1 MAARDPFA
9 KAISGPILSP
19 AMIGHTYMDA
29 VITPH
34 RSLSERGF
42 IVLIAV
48 VTIANC
54 CSAAVFLAMGA
65 TLVPIF
71 VAIDVIAVLIAFVAS
86 FRAAKRVERVLVT
99 ARDVR
104 VTHETPT
111 SSRVVWESPTAF
123 TRVAVEKDEERTVGV
138 NLMLSGREIPVAIAL
153 SPRERGEFAE
163 ALQNAIWEARRERS

>member
-1 MAARDPFA
+1 MFGTTVTFSVSLALNCPSEAVSF
-9 KAISGPILSP
+9 STYSP
-19 AMIGHTYMDA
+19 A
-29 VITPH
+29 
-34 RSLSERGF
+34 
-42 IVLIAV
+42 V
-48 VTIANC
+48 VN
-54 CSAAVFLAMGA
+54 V
-65 TLVPIF
+65 
-71 VAIDVIAVLIAFVAS
+71 AVLIAFVAS

-163 ALQNAIWEARRERS
+163 ALQNAIWEARRERG